1 MLLGISYKGIQALE
15 KKRGTMKSII
25 TIIITLLAT
34 ASSICGQATPGLGLK
49 QRGSSAVITLPC
61 SDGNEAYAIRHVR
74 ESRWSRLQDAFETR
88 FPDETYRFDCSG
100 NSLAWMDI
108 EIERRGED
116 RSTFLVESCSSTA
129 ECRWEQLG
137 AVTYVETPPR
147 PASNCETK
155 VFTWTTPNGEAR
167 GVGSHDWMRTEVT
180 SEGRILMRVVSPA
193 ITESEAL
200 KVAYTDTD
208 EPQINEWPK
217 SAVERMNPS
226 GRILPMERWIRFN
239 ERTSRVM
246 LDSDGPWRIV
256 FGYVVD
262 DGPFEG
268 NFMPLSGVASCSPP
282 DQGEME

>member
-1 MLLGISYKGIQALE
+1 
-15 KKRGTMKSII
+15 MKHIV

-34 ASSICGQATPGLGLK
+34 ASSIYGQASPRLGLK
-49 QRGSSAVITLPC
+49 QRTSSAVITLPC
-61 SDGNEAYAIRHVR
+61 SDGNEAYKIRHVR
-74 ESRWSRLQDAFETR
+74 ESKWSRLQDAFEVR
-88 FPDETYRFDCSG
+88 FPDSTYRYDCSAH
-100 NSLAWMDI
+100 SLAWMDV

-116 RSTFLVESCSSTA
+116 RSTFLVESCSGTA

-137 AVTYVETPPR
+137 AVTYIETPPR

-155 VFTWTTPNGEAR
+155 VFTWTSPGGEAQ
-167 GVGSHDWMRTEVT
+167 GVGRHDWMRTEIT
-180 SEGRILMRVVSPA
+180 REGRIWMRVVSPA

-208 EPQINEWPK
+208 EVQINKWPK

-226 GRILPMERWIRFN
+226 DRILPTERWIRFD
-239 ERTSRVM
+239 ERTTKAM

-262 DGPFEG
+262 DGQFEG
-268 NFMPLSGVASCSPP
+268 NFIPLTGVASCGPP
-282 DQGEME
+282 DQGTME